1 MAEPFPWLANNWSA
15 SDSLAASR
23 QTRRPEVP
31 RAFWFGL
38 AARKFRLLFGGEL
51 GLCDGV
57 AYFESCEAADGDVFS
72 EPAGLGGNHVLDPM
86 VARASAGN
94 R

>member
-1 MAEPFPWLANNWSA
+1 MTKVIAL
-15 SDSLAASR
+15 
-23 QTRRPEVP
+23 V
-31 RAFWFGL
+31 
-38 AARKFRLLFGGEL
+38 LLFGAKL
-51 GLCDGV
+51 GLRYGPVGV
-57 AYFESCEAADGDVFS
+57 AYFESCEAGDGDVFS